1 MFPIRSTSTYN
12 SYRDFKND
20 VVCSLCEQRCIDI
33 AAHLFCHCPELNIQR
48 ERFWN
53 KLIQSYDV
61 SLESYLVH
69 LSDFNFVNTLLG
81 ATIPYFEN
89 NAKEHLKFLK
99 ECATYW
105 NIPKP
110 SLVHYVSKPHLNA

>member
-1 MFPIRSTSTYN
+1 MEEYLYVYLSMDK
-12 SYRDFKND
+12 SY
-20 VVCSLCEQRCIDI
+20 
-33 AAHLFCHCPELNIQR
+33 LFFIPGAV
-48 ERFWN
+48 
-53 KLIQSYDV
+53 IQSYDV

>member
-1 MFPIRSTSTYN
+1 MI
-12 SYRDFKND
+12 
-20 VVCSLCEQRCIDI
+20 
-33 AAHLFCHCPELNIQR
+33 
-48 ERFWN
+48 
-53 KLIQSYDV
+53 
-61 SLESYLVH
+61 

-89 NAKEHLKFLK
+89 NAKEQLKFLK